1 MSFRLVSGEVKEPSK
16 RNGLV
21 RMSAYIA
28 GVILIGFIV
37 FSIISTNMK
46 INESKA
52 QYNELVTQTNNVLE
66 ENASIERYLGEDANM
81 DQYIE
86 DIARDKLDF
95 ATPDERV
102 YYIVPSSE

>member
-1 MSFRLVSGEVKEPSK
+1 
-16 RNGLV
+16 
-21 RMSAYIA
+21 MSAYIA
-28 GVILIGFIV
+28 GIILIGFIV